1 MFEQHPAV
9 YEMIERVHDS
19 LCCYRDLRA
28 RIRSRTYRA
37 APTVTASASPPAT
50 ASAPA
55 APPAA
60 SPPPAATV
68 TRSEST
74 PRSSATPPAT
84 AETARAA
91 ATAPPPPAS
100 DDSLIV
106 GYRMH
111 KGRMVP
117 VFGETDALVEK
128 PGDADGGNG
137 APNKDSSAASPPP
150 PAATCPTPDPPSPPS
165 PAAHAAAAPRAQH
178 PSATLSLDP
187 PTPPAIVREVDSPI
201 ERVLAEHRALLA
213 EQARAAEERQATM
226 LRDLLAEHRQSLAAT
241 EDRQRAAL
249 AELLAQHRAELKEV
263 SARREDDAK
272 AIEALRELLAELA
285 KDSCEQNACLGETVA
300 NLVDAVSR
308 IALSREKPRAPTFFP
323 PSLRVVEAPSVTH
336 PVADSRTD
344 EVSPATP
351 PPEAAPA
358 PSISQPSAP
367 TGSASSPANP
377 VPPARPAVLAPA
389 TPNVA
394 ATRPA
399 PEVSSPI
406 AATVRAPPSP
416 ATGTRAGDLTQKTTS
431 ILALV
436 TELSVPPPQPTRRE
450 LRAQEQARERQ
461 HMQDLIF
468 DCEDDP
474 EFIAECD
481 AVDEPDVVEAPRA

>member
-28 RIRSRTYRA
+28 RYRSRAYRA
-37 APTVTASASPPAT
+37 APAVTASASPPAT

-55 APPAA
+55 APAPPTA

-74 PRSSATPPAT
+74 PRSSVTHAAKEEATRT
-84 AETARAA
+84 AD
-91 ATAPPPPAS
+91 PPPPTAGAPGL

-117 VFGETDALVEK
+117 VFGETDALAEK
-128 PGDADGGNG
+128 PGGADGGSG
-137 APNKDSSAASPPP
+137 VPNKETSATPASPPP
-150 PAATCPTPDPPSPPS
+150 PATTCPTPDPSSSPS
-165 PAAHAAAAPRAQH
+165 PAAHTAAAPRAQH
-178 PSATLSLDP
+178 PPATLSLDP

-226 LRDLLAEHRQSLAAT
+226 LRDLLAEHRQSLAAA
-241 EDRQRAAL
+241 EDRHRAEL
-249 AELLAQHRAELKEV
+249 AEVLAQHRAELKDV
-263 SARREDDAK
+263 SARREDDTK
-272 AIEALRELLAELA
+272 AIETLRELLAELA
-285 KDSCEQNACLGETVA
+285 ENSCEQNACLGETVA

-308 IALSREKPRAPTFFP
+308 IALSREKPRAPTFIP
-323 PSLRVVEAPSVTH
+323 PPLRVVEAPSITH

-344 EVSPATP
+344 EASPATS
-351 PPEAAPA
+351 APA

-367 TGSASSPANP
+367 TRSSSPPANP
-377 VPPARPAVLAPA
+377 VPPAKPAALATAPPNA
-389 TPNVA
+389 TPTRPSPEAVTVQA
-394 ATRPA
+394 PPPPATRPR
-399 PEVSSPI
+399 
-406 AATVRAPPSP
+406 T
-416 ATGTRAGDLTQKTTS
+416 GDLSQKATS

-436 TELSVPPPQPTRRE
+436 TELSVPPPTRQE

-461 HMQDLIF
+461 HMQDLIS
-468 DCEDDP
+468 DCEDDL
-474 EFIAECD
+474 EFLAECEA

>member
-28 RIRSRTYRA
+28 RYRSRAYRA
-37 APTVTASASPPAT
+37 APAVTASASPPTT

-55 APPAA
+55 APAPPTA

-74 PRSSATPPAT
+74 PRSSATT
-84 AETARAA
+84 AAKEETARAA
-91 ATAPPPPAS
+91 APPPPAVGAPGL
-100 DDSLIV
+100 DESLIV

-117 VFGETDALVEK
+117 VFGDADALAEK
-128 PGDADGGNG
+128 PGGADGGNG
-137 APNKDSSAASPPP
+137 APDKEASATPASPPP
-150 PAATCPTPDPPSPPS
+150 VASCPTPDPPP

-178 PSATLSLDP
+178 PPATLSLDP

-213 EQARAAEERQATM
+213 EQARTAEERQAAM
-226 LRDLLAEHRQSLAAT
+226 LRDLLAEHRQSLAAA
-241 EDRQRAAL
+241 EDRHRAEL
-249 AELLAQHRAELKEV
+249 AEILAQHRAELTEV
-263 SARREDDAK
+263 SARREDDTK

-285 KDSCEQNACLGETVA
+285 ENSCEQNACLGETVA

-308 IALSREKPRAPTFFP
+308 IALAREKPRAPTFIP
-323 PSLRVVEAPSVTH
+323 PPLRVVEAPSVTH

-344 EVSPATP
+344 EASPATP
-351 PPEAAPA
+351 QPPETAPA
-358 PSISQPSAP
+358 PAISQPSAP
-367 TGSASSPANP
+367 MRSSSPPANP
-377 VPPARPAVLAPA
+377 VPPAKPAALATAPPNA
-389 TPNVA
+389 T
-394 ATRPA
+394 ATRPS
-399 PEVSSPI
+399 PEAV
-406 AATVRAPPSP
+406 TVQAPPSP
-416 ATGTRAGDLTQKTTS
+416 ATRPRTGDLTQKTTS

-436 TELSVPPPQPTRRE
+436 TELSLPPPTRRD

-461 HMQDLIF
+461 HMQELIS

-474 EFIAECD
+474 EFLAECEA
-481 AVDEPDVVEAPRA
+481 AVDEPDVVEAPRV